1 MWGSGG
7 RAQATGCLLHAW
19 YARIMATLHIS
30 NVPDELHERLRRIA
44 RKTNSTMRAI
54 VLATIEK
61 ELERS
66 EWLERMANRPVVD
79 PGVSAALMLEEAR
92 AERDREL
99 DEALAPR
106 PGRAS
111 PAPSASAQRRR

>member
-1 MWGSGG
+1 
-7 RAQATGCLLHAW
+7 
-19 YARIMATLHIS
+19 MATLHIS
-30 NVPDELHERLRRIA
+30 NVPDELHERLRRHA
-44 RKTNSTMRAI
+44 RKTNGTMRGI
-54 VLATIEK
+54 VLAAIEK

-66 EWLERMANRPVVD
+66 EWRERMANRPVID
-79 PGVSAALMLEEAR
+79 PGISAARMIEEAR

-111 PAPSASAQRRR
+111 RAPSASAQRPR